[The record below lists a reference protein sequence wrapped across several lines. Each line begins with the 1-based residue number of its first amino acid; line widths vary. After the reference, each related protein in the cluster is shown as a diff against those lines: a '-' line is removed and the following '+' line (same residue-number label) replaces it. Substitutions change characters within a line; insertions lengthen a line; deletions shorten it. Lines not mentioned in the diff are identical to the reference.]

1 MEELARNLSALVV
14 FAEHR
19 FFGHSQP
26 WGGAACELAPRF
38 NATCESS
45 FWPNASR
52 LGLLSEEQALQDFAM
67 VAQALREELAEGWSS
82 PFITV
87 GGSLAGEISTWFRI
101 RFPHLIDMA
110 LAASAPILGY
120 PGLSDPN
127 GWYRVVTEAFKSVCA
142 SHGYDE
148 VVEHIRGGFE
158 QLRHMSQAELSTSF
172 NTCTPA
178 KKWCDY
184 QVITGMVQ
192 NWVGGSAEGAY
203 PPAYSPLDAAYKTMK
218 GATSPLD
225 AWQKLLAP
233 AEGEK
238 CLNVTW
244 ESSCYGTPPAG
255 SSDAVLATAAKAPL
269 EHQHGGSGSY
279 RGPTKLMNNGW
290 DYLACTTEV
299 HPVSNFRSSVRSQFR
314 QGAQQA
320 SSAVSPSS

>member
-1 MEELARNLSALVV
+1 
-14 FAEHR
+14 
-19 FFGHSQP
+19 
-26 WGGAACELAPRF
+26 
-38 NATCESS
+38 
-45 FWPNASR
+45 
-52 LGLLSEEQALQDFAM
+52 
-67 VAQALREELAEGWSS
+67 
-82 PFITV
+82 
-87 GGSLAGEISTWFRI
+87 
-101 RFPHLIDMA
+101 
-110 LAASAPILGY
+110 
-120 PGLSDPN
+120 
-127 GWYRVVTEAFKSVCA
+127 
-142 SHGYDE
+142 
-148 VVEHIRGGFE
+148 
-158 QLRHMSQAELSTSF
+158 MSQAELSTSF

-203 PPAYSPLDAAYKTMK
+203 PPAYSPLDAACKTMK

-244 ESSCYGTPPAG
+244 ESYCYGTPPAG